1 MRITM
6 IIREMVRSFRRS
18 LWVNLL
24 MTVQMSICFFLVI
37 TMMTY
42 YFDVGNS
49 QEYNTVWHIQDRE
62 WYKLRMEM
70 DASSTEIA
78 ELAFAPDGLYR
89 VSNLYRELSTADDFD
104 IASFRKDQCLYLEES
119 FLDEKFGAGNYDQF
133 IDAQGLP
140 VEYCYNELPDGDG
153 VYHGVAVKSVQ
164 ISRAAYELFG
174 LRTELGEGLTEENTT
189 FSSSSRPLPLIFGN
203 NYKNAVSV
211 GERFR
216 IYMPTRICENTYF
229 DAYAA
234 GILEKG
240 TMMPTDLGEADGM
253 VNLDTQIIFPTGLDL
268 LEIPDEKQERAKFAS
283 TIYTDA
289 LEYSSLSPAP
299 GVDYQTAVRAA
310 NEISQQYGISL
321 FFTSVGFGAEILLQE
336 SQTAVTLLLILT
348 VTMAAFTLFCLISG
362 CLARIQRNLEAYAIC
377 LLNGSGLANIVLP
390 GFLECMLLLLP
401 PLAVNFVILRPK
413 MVQTSN
419 FVPFFIILGM
429 AGCVFLLSAGL
440 TVWKI
445 GGINIEELM
454 RRKDG

>member
-1 MRITM
+1 MRTAM
-6 IIREMVRSFRRS
+6 IFREMVRSFRRS

-37 TMMTY
+37 TMTTY

-49 QEYNTVWHIQDRE
+49 EEYNTVWHIRDRE
-62 WYKLRMEM
+62 WYRMRMEI
-70 DASSTEIA
+70 DASSTEIT

-89 VSNLYRELSTADDFD
+89 ISNLYRELDTADNFD
-104 IASFRKDQCLYLEES
+104 IASFRKDQSLYLEES
-119 FLDEKFGAGNYDQF
+119 FLDEKLGAGNYDQM

-140 VEYCYNELPDGDG
+140 LEDCYNELPDGDG

-164 ISRAAYELFG
+164 ISRSAYELFG

-189 FSSSSRPLPLIFGN
+189 LADSSRPLPLIFGN
-203 NYKNAVSV
+203 DYKGAVEV
-211 GERFR
+211 GERLR

-240 TMMPTDLGEADGM
+240 SEMPTDLGEAEGM
-253 VNLDTQIIFPTGLDL
+253 VNLDTQIIFPTGLNL
-268 LEIPDEKQERAKFAS
+268 LEIPEEKQERAKFAS

-289 LEYSSLSPAP
+289 LEYSSLSPAA
-299 GVDYQTAVRAA
+299 GADYQTAVRAA
-310 NEISQQYGISL
+310 NEISQQYGVSL
-321 FFTSVGFGAEILLQE
+321 FFTSVGFGAEVLLQE

-362 CLARIQRNLEAYAIC
+362 CLARIQRNLETYAIC
-377 LLNGSGLANIVLP
+377 LLNGSGIAGIVLP
-390 GFLECMLLLLP
+390 GFLECTILLLP
-401 PLAVNFVILRPK
+401 PLAVNFMVLRPK
-413 MVQTSN
+413 MAQTAN
-419 FVPFFIILGM
+419 FAPFLMILAM
-429 AGCVFLLSAGL
+429 AGAVFLISAGL
-440 TVWKI
+440 TAWKI
-445 GGINIEELM
+445 GGIDIEELM